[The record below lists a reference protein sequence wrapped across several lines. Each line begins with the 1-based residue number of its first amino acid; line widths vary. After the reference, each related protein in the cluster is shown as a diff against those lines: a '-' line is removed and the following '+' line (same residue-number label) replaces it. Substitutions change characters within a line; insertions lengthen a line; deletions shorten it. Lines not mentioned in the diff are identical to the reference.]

1 MIKVNK
7 RGVKVKGFGP
17 ELLDEYANVTRSL
30 IATFQEQGI
39 SKEFAL
45 DVVAESHRVG
55 TLTEQELEKETG
67 KIVGKIMMDIANS
80 MCGNSEESE
89 ETEDAE

>member
-1 MIKVNK
+1 MIKANK
-7 RGVKVKGFGP
+7 KEVKLKGFGP
-17 ELLDEYANVTRSL
+17 DLLDEYAKVTRSL

-45 DVVAESHRVG
+45 DMVAEAHRVG
-55 TLTEQELEKETG
+55 TLTEQELEEETR